1 MACDISIQSKIHISD
16 SQKNKIKNR
25 LSLIDYNNFLFI
37 NDINLV
43 LEIFANDSMLSLIY
57 FILEIDSFSF
67 SNRNSFS

>member
-1 MACDISIQSKIHISD
+1 MIYSIQSKIHISD

-25 LSLIDYNNFLFI
+25 LSLIDYVNFLFI
-37 NDINLV
+37 NYINLV

-67 SNRNSFS
+67 SNRNSSS

>member
-1 MACDISIQSKIHISD
+1 MIYSIQSKIHISD

-25 LSLIDYNNFLFI
+25 LSLIDYVNFLFI

-57 FILEIDSFSF
+57 FILEIDSFF
-67 SNRNSFS
+67 FF